1 MGPAGLSIPDWAVG
15 GVVGLGFGA
24 AGLLWTKESEQA
36 QVLIARFS
44 EMPYPIN
51 ARVDWGCGVGVRVFC
66 PDFVLK

>member
-1 MGPAGLSIPDWAVG
+1 MSRLACQSRIGQWADG
-15 GVVGLGFGA
+15 WA

-51 ARVDWGCGVGVRVFC
+51 ARVDWGCGVGGWVFC